1 MVRAERDY
9 ASPMT
14 DYDQRSLLNEL
25 EPEAGRLYDR
35 HASVAQEWFP
45 HDFIPYRLG
54 RDFDKEP
61 WTPDQPRLTGVA
73 QTAFEIGL
81 LTEDNLPSY
90 HRLIHGMF
98 GAGDG
103 AWINWVGRWTAEE
116 GRHAIVLRDYLTV
129 TRNIDPIML
138 ERGRMT
144 QLQQGYDHES
154 PDTLR
159 GLAYVTFQE
168 LATRIAHRN
177 TGRYSNDPVADK
189 IMVRIA
195 ADENLHM
202 VFYRDIISAA
212 LVLEPSAAVCAI
224 VDEVLAF
231 QMPGAGIPGF
241 IRKAAQIA
249 KAGIYDIRVHRDE
262 VLMPILRHWRIF
274 ELTNLDAAAEAAR
287 TRLAEHLAK
296 LDEAGQA
303 VRGARLAPT
312 SSERCRADAET
323 GGSSIASVRADES
336 PHRASVPFH
345 DRFWQVSLVRSWV
358 PRSNWSR
365 APRRTC
371 DVPGTVGHDPAGTTT
386 SRHRRARQTAL
397 GRRYR
402 SAIARAVAATRAR
415 TSGGPRT
422 STQRPAASRCRWA
435 SSGQSRRSR
444 SRSQPSGSGSS
455 SVSAH
460 GDRAVADGVP
470 QVVERS
476 GRTRTSTAMR
486 GTSRS

>member
-1 MVRAERDY
+1 
-9 ASPMT
+9 MT
-14 DYDQRSLLNEL
+14 DRDVAYDEASLLREL

-35 HASVAQEWFP
+35 HAKVAVEWFP

-98 GAGDG
+98 GRGDG

-144 QLQQGYDHES
+144 QLQQGYDHDA
-154 PDTLR
+154 PDTLH
-159 GLAYVTFQE
+159 GLAYVAFQE

-177 TGRYSNDPVADK
+177 TGRYSDDPVADK

-202 VFYRDIISAA
+202 VFYRDILAA
-212 LVLEPSAAVCAI
+212 AIKIEPSAAVCAI

-231 QMPGAGIPGF
+231 SMPGAGIPGF

-249 KAGIYDIRVHRDE
+249 KAGIYDIRVHRED
-262 VLMPILRHWRIF
+262 VLMPIIKYWGIF
-274 ELTNLDAAAEAAR
+274 ELENLNAAAEAAR
-287 TRLAEHLAK
+287 VRLAEHLEQLDLAAK
-296 LDEAGQA
+296 RFEE
-303 VRGARLAPT
+303 RLA
-312 SSERCRADAET
+312 
-323 GGSSIASVRADES
+323 
-336 PHRASVPFH
+336 
-345 DRFWQVSLVRSWV
+345 
-358 PRSNWSR
+358 
-365 APRRTC
+365 
-371 DVPGTVGHDPAGTTT
+371 
-386 SRHRRARQTAL
+386 
-397 GRRYR
+397 
-402 SAIARAVAATRAR
+402 
-415 TSGGPRT
+415 T
-422 STQRPAASRCRWA
+422 STIPRM
-435 SSGQSRRSR
+435 
-444 SRSQPSGSGSS
+444 
-455 SVSAH
+455 VSA
-460 GDRAVADGVP
+460 G
-470 QVVERS
+470 
-476 GRTRTSTAMR
+476 
-486 GTSRS
+486 

>member
-1 MVRAERDY
+1 MVLANRGYPSR
-9 ASPMT
+9 MT

-35 HASVAQEWFP
+35 HVSVAQEWFP

-129 TRNIDPIML
+129 TRNIDPVML
-138 ERGRMT
+138 ERGRMN

-159 GLAYVTFQE
+159 GLAYVAFQE

-177 TGRYSNDPVADK
+177 TGRYSDDPVADK

-212 LVLEPSAAVCAI
+212 LVIEPSAAVCAI

-262 VLMPILRHWRIF
+262 VLLPIIRHWRIF

-287 TRLAEHLAK
+287 VRLAEHLAK
-296 LDEAGQA
+296 LDEAA
-303 VRGARLAPT
+303 KRFEERLAT
-312 SSERCRADAET
+312 ST
-323 GGSSIASVRADES
+323 
-336 PHRASVPFH
+336 
-345 DRFWQVSLVRSWV
+345 V
-358 PRSNWSR
+358 PRM
-365 APRRTC
+365 T
-371 DVPGTVGHDPAGTTT
+371 
-386 SRHRRARQTAL
+386 L
-397 GRRYR
+397 G
-402 SAIARAVAATRAR
+402 
-415 TSGGPRT
+415 G
-422 STQRPAASRCRWA
+422 
-435 SSGQSRRSR
+435 
-444 SRSQPSGSGSS
+444 
-455 SVSAH
+455 
-460 GDRAVADGVP
+460 
-470 QVVERS
+470 
-476 GRTRTSTAMR
+476 
-486 GTSRS
+486 